1 MSAAGDSIAVEST
14 TVVSATAESA
24 GAVSVVEVEQ
34 AESNVIVAR
43 IRIVFFIF
51 CCVFGFLFIC
61 FYTKKLVKVSLF
73 TGSNFKSG
81 VICVCWFAV
90 WEIVAFYWST
100 TNVN

>member
-1 MSAAGDSIAVEST
+1 MSGI
-14 TVVSATAESA
+14 AESA
-24 GAVSVVEVEQ
+24 GEVSGVEVEH
-34 AESNVIVAR
+34 AESKVITAR

-81 VICVCWFAV
+81 VICICWFGV
-90 WEIVAFYWST
+90 WKIVAFYWST
-100 TNVN
+100 PNVN